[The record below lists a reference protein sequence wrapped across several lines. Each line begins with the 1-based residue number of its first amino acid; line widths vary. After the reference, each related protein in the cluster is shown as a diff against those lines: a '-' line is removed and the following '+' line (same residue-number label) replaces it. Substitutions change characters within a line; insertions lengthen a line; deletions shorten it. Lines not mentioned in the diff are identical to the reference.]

1 MDDKILEAIALL
13 SNSKSKKRESGAKRL
28 RKLESPLVGQELL
41 KTLEKEVLD
50 TRTWSTQYHLILA
63 LGHSKYQPALSFLT
77 GLANKEIERT
87 ILYMGLG
94 DSIFRLSILSCSI
107 ESSLDLIHS
116 FNNYNLT
123 YGAYQALAMLRLVPE
138 DISIKEIIR
147 IGSDPKGA
155 EIVQGYPN
163 DKTGLRKWVASA
175 SAGWK
180 DELKIDFLNDCEKI
194 QDQHLIMA
202 VDSAR
207 KGKYIKWS
215 PY

>member
-1 MDDKILEAIALL
+1 MDEKIKDAIELL
-13 SNSKSKKRESGAKRL
+13 NNSKSKKRESGAKRL
-28 RKLESPLVGQELL
+28 RKLASPLAGQELL
-41 KTLEKEVLD
+41 KTLENEVLD

-63 LGHSKYQPALSFLT
+63 LGHSNYQPALTFLT
-77 GLANKEIERT
+77 ELAKKEIDAT

-94 DSIFRLSILSCSI
+94 DSIFRLSILSSSI

-116 FNNYNLT
+116 FNNYRLT
-123 YGAYQALAMLRLVPE
+123 YGAYQALAILRLVPE

-155 EIVQGYPN
+155 EIVKGHPN

-180 DELKIDFLNDCEKI
+180 DELKTDFLNECEEIK
-194 QDQHLIMA
+194 DQHLTMA
-202 VDSAR
+202 VESAR
-207 KGKYIKWS
+207 KGEYVKWS